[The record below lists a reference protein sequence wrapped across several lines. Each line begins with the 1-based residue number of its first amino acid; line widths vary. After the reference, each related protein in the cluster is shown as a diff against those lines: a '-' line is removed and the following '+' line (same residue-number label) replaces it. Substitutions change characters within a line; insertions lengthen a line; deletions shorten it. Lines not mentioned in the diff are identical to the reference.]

1 MADTSACIE
10 SAVLRWSQSGFS
22 YLSQSGSSGIK
33 QKALPAAAAAPEV
46 SVGEKR
52 ENEVSAHSDD
62 DVRCPSVGGARFSTR
77 KGPPRS

>member
-1 MADTSACIE
+1 M
-10 SAVLRWSQSGFS
+10 WSQSGFS

-33 QKALPAAAAAPEV
+33 QKALPAAAPEV

-62 DVRCPSVGGARFSTR
+62 DVSVRQ
-77 KGPPRS
+77 